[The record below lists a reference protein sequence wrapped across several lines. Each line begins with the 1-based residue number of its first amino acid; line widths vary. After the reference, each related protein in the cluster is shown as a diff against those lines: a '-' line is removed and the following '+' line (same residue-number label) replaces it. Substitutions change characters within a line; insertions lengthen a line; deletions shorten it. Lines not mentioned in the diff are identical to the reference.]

1 MANQSEIINL
11 DDVNENDAMSNY
23 FMVKEEKPVIIPGCI
38 SIFFFIICF
47 YFSIVILMI
56 NPYKGKNFTYLT
68 DNWELNPI
76 KGIEIKDKSSSKI
89 DSIDNV
95 EKKEIYNWDKKTFKL
110 QRLDTNYIKM
120 SETNDKLCGTD
131 NYGNKLYVSDNDDCP
146 INYLYIGNTLPS
158 NINFNI
164 KTIPLSNG
172 KNIYFSNENIE
183 GKIITDIRVG
193 GIKECGIC
201 YYLENYCNKINY
213 NLCKY
218 RDNYNTLIDI
228 ISIKDYIEDNEL
240 ESSDNDD
247 KDIGLY
253 YSSYI
258 SLEKESISSDLKKLY
273 NKKNQGIFL
282 KLFIFILLPITFIF
296 TLIILG
302 KDNNLYI
309 IILNIINIPLI
320 LITLTYHFVTLKK
333 YNSITSNI
341 ISNIKSP
348 LTEELIYS
356 KIWNYYCVY
365 ELIYIISL
373 IIYGVL
379 NFIMLFFL
387 FLCINEKRNFRCTL
401 CDYNWCRIFIKI
413 LLSINCCGFQL
424 FYCSLKKN
432 TRIQNNFYKR
442 KLAFKNILT
451 ILYEDHKFNDQAQAP
466 PQYKEDEK
474 SCKCQNYYDEEF
486 KQNIDLNGLD
496 NILKDFLNFIEQK
509 FK

>member
-11 DDVNENDAMSNY
+11 DDENENDAMSNY

-213 NLCKY
+213 KLCKY

-356 KIWNYYCVY
+356 KIWNYYYVY
-365 ELIYIISL
+365 EIIYIISL
-373 IIYGVL
+373 IIYGIL
-379 NFIMLFFL
+379 NFIMLFLL
-387 FLCINEKRNFRCTL
+387 FMNEKRNFRCNL
-401 CDYNWCRIFIKI
+401 CYYNLCRIFIKI